1 MHILFQ
7 LELSLKIF
15 QREKILSEEN
25 EIGLRERASQYPKIL
40 VNVHYDF
47 QTKIWVDGETNEE
60 IPKHLWRGH
69 NTTAYI
75 YPMQPF
81 TPLYITAGLAFLQ
94 KNTSKY
100 YPQIPR
106 LSFAR

>member
-1 MHILFQ
+1 MVQSLFLKTDCIFLFQ

-15 QREKILSEEN
+15 QKEKILKEN

-40 VNVHYDF
+40 INVHYDF

-60 IPKHLWRGH
+60 IPKRLWRGH

-81 TPLYITAGLAFLQ
+81 TPLYITAGLAF
-94 KNTSKY
+94 
-100 YPQIPR
+100 
-106 LSFAR
+106 